1 VDLKVVA
8 PVVMLGE
15 VQIQVEAVDIKE
27 ETFKQEDVPVV
38 HPMVCSSIP
47 PKVGGLVPLILTRKP
62 EMIPVG
68 IMTICMLGNSVM
80 ATLMDRIIIQG
91 LRLELKVQHDV
102 VVVDSVVVV
111 EVIGMTPTTTIPLLM
126 HAQITI

>member
-27 ETFKQEDVPVV
+27 ETFKQEDVV

-47 PKVGGLVPLILTRKP
+47 PKAGGLVPLILAMKP

-91 LRLELKVQHDV
+91 LRLELKEQHDV

-126 HAQITI
+126 QAQITI